1 VGVDDDSAYVPRPL
15 LRTRLRRRVTDA
27 VCTRDNHHSGHT
39 TERRQ
44 DSLRGHRHAPL
55 THCFLHERADPCFL
69 DGSQLLKRVGRRPHV
84 TIVES
89 RLVAEAEQAI
99 PDLEFLC
106 VLEEADH
113 VAISRIRSEEHTSE
127 LQSPYD
133 LVCRLLLEK
142 KKT

>member
-1 VGVDDDSAYVPRPL
+1 VPTL
-15 LRTRLRRRVTDA
+15 VY
-27 VCTRDNHHSGHT
+27 SG
-39 TERRQ
+39 
-44 DSLRGHRHAPL
+44 DRHL
-55 THCFLHERADPCFL
+55 THLHSFPTRRSSDLRADPCFL